1 MRRLL
6 SAAAASSLLL
16 AQIPVLAEGKADEL
30 GVMSLSLKDVVKAD
44 FGIQAQTQGAG
55 TPNEVG
61 VGGFLPFAVGE
72 NSVWFLDSQ
81 GQRQL

>member
-6 SAAAASSLLL
+6 SAAATASLLL
-16 AQIPVLAEGKADEL
+16 AQVAIIAEGTADDI
-30 GVMSLSLKDVVKAD
+30 GVMLVSLKGTIKPRVG
-44 FGIQAQTQGAG
+44 FQGQTQGAG

-72 NSVWFLDSQ
+72 NSV
-81 GQRQL
+81 